1 VEDQYT
7 GDIGDFGKF
16 GLLRELAR
24 QDPTMRFGLIWY
36 LYPDELHRDDGKF
49 VTYLSPSTKNKRH
62 FHECDPD
69 LYDRLKQLVDDGHRR
84 VSFVPGAAIL
94 PASTVYFDERLNF
107 PGAPAARPAAREA
120 WLARALGAT
129 AECDML
135 LLDPDNGRECK
146 VTRRRQSA
154 GKYVYF
160 DEIAPM
166 VERGQTIILYQHLDR
181 SDTAENQIAKRADR
195 LEADLR
201 LPVRPRALR
210 YHRGSGRAYYFL
222 TQARHERV
230 VDRTIDAFTSGPWS
244 QHFTLAR

>member
-1 VEDQYT
+1 
-7 GDIGDFGKF
+7 
-16 GLLRELAR
+16 
-24 QDPTMRFGLIWY
+24 
-36 LYPDELHRDDGKF
+36 
-49 VTYLSPSTKNKRH
+49 
-62 FHECDPD
+62 
-69 LYDRLKQLVDDGHRR
+69 
-84 VSFVPGAAIL
+84 
-94 PASTVYFDERLNF
+94 
-107 PGAPAARPAAREA
+107 
-120 WLARALGAT
+120 
-129 AECDML
+129 ML
-135 LLDPDNGRECK
+135 LLDPDNGLECK

-166 VERGQTIILYQHLDR
+166 VKRGQTIILYQHLDR

-195 LEADLR
+195 LEADLL